1 MSFSHIVTTLYFHL
15 FCFLLF
21 RKKKRKLNTNSLF
34 CGLIFCMIS
43 SIIKEKIIF
52 FFLIDSEILFQYVIL
67 FFYLIFIFINIEEK
81 VMQQGFFITDF

>member
-1 MSFSHIVTTLYFHL
+1 
-15 FCFLLF
+15 
-21 RKKKRKLNTNSLF
+21 
-34 CGLIFCMIS
+34 MIS